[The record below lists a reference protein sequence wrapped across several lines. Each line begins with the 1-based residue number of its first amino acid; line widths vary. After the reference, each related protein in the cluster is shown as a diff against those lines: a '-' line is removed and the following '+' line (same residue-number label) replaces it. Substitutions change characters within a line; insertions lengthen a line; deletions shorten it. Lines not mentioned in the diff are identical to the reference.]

1 MRGSRP
7 SRRSSSSPAVGR
19 TPGTCA
25 APYVRRPPPAS
36 VSAVSHGPGDVRP
49 PYIAKVALVPR
60 GRPYTRCPRCTWAA
74 VVVGE
79 RASETKWTLIG
90 SAAVGGS
97 YAAAGV
103 RTAWRRG
110 RRRRDGTGSGEAGAQ
125 RASRRRR
132 PRPVARRVGRS
143 RLGGKCLNGAWRG
156 RRGAATGRGQAR
168 ARRRRRGPVAWCL
181 RRADVARRVWWRGR
195 RGTAAADTPL
205 GPRSSEKVKR
215 RWRGFSFSAALRW
228 NLAQIGPRPRGRPR
242 RDGRYGRRVARYLR
256 RGVVG
261 RAVGRRFGALP
272 VQIQLRRLRV
282 RRYPNKGT
290 WKHAQKAGWFGQRA
304 SEKE

>member
-1 MRGSRP
+1 M
-7 SRRSSSSPAVGR
+7 
-19 TPGTCA
+19 
-25 APYVRRPPPAS
+25 
-36 VSAVSHGPGDVRP
+36 
-49 PYIAKVALVPR
+49 
-60 GRPYTRCPRCTWAA
+60 
-74 VVVGE
+74 VGE

-143 RLGGKCLNGAWRG
+143 RLGGKCSNGAWRG

-195 RGTAAADTPL
+195 RGTAAAETPL
-205 GPRSSEKVKR
+205 GASVERKGQTK
-215 RWRGFSFSAALRW
+215 
-228 NLAQIGPRPRGRPR
+228 
-242 RDGRYGRRVARYLR
+242 VARVLVLGR
-256 RGVVG
+256 VEMESCADWPQATRTPATR
-261 RAVGRRFGALP
+261 RAVWSARSEVPSSRCGGASSRTAVWRP
-272 VQIQLRRLRV
+272 SCS
-282 RRYPNKGT
+282 N
-290 WKHAQKAGWFGQRA
+290 F
-304 SEKE
+304 

>member
-1 MRGSRP
+1 MCGSRP
-7 SRRSSSSPAVGR
+7 SRKSSSSHAVGR
-19 TPGTCA
+19 TPGARA
-25 APYVRRPPPAS
+25 APGRRW
-36 VSAVSHGPGDVRP
+36 
-49 PYIAKVALVPR
+49 
-60 GRPYTRCPRCTWAA
+60 WARA
-74 VVVGE
+74 

-103 RTAWRRG
+103 RTAWWRG

-143 RLGGKCLNGAWRG
+143 RLGGKCSNGAWRG

-181 RRADVARRVWWRGR
+181 RRADVARRVWWWGR
-195 RGTAAADTPL
+195 RGTAAAATPL

-215 RWRGFSFSAALRW
+215 RWRGFSFSAASRW

-242 RDGRYGRRVARYLR
+242 RDGRYGRRAARCLR

-272 VQIQLRRLRV
+272 VQIYAVTRCLTSIFDYFL
-282 RRYPNKGT
+282 
-290 WKHAQKAGWFGQRA
+290 FFF
-304 SEKE
+304 